1 MKIIAATNNNGKIKE
16 IKAIL
21 GELGFE
27 VVSQKEA
34 GINIEVEE
42 TGKTFKENA
51 LLKAMAAYKI
61 SHTPAIAD
69 DSGLCV
75 DFLNGAPGVYSARYA
90 GENADT
96 TENEEARK
104 IVQHADRIKK
114 LLHEMDGVEESKRT
128 AHFTTAAVL
137 VINEDEYYCSEG
149 SVYGKILTSPAGN
162 GGFGYDPVFY
172 CDELKK
178 TFAEALPEE
187 KNKVSHRF
195 RAISKLKEILK
206 TNL

>member
-61 SHTPAIAD
+61 SHTPAITD
-69 DSGLCV
+69 HSGLCV

-90 GENADT
+90 GENAGD
-96 TENEEARK
+96 AY
-104 IVQHADRIKK
+104 RIKK

-128 AHFTTAAVL
+128 ADFTAAAVL

>member
-1 MKIIAATNNNGKIKE
+1 
-16 IKAIL
+16 
-21 GELGFE
+21 
-27 VVSQKEA
+27 
-34 GINIEVEE
+34 
-42 TGKTFKENA
+42 
-51 LLKAMAAYKI
+51 
-61 SHTPAIAD
+61 
-69 DSGLCV
+69 
-75 DFLNGAPGVYSARYA
+75 
-90 GENADT
+90 
-96 TENEEARK
+96 
-104 IVQHADRIKK
+104 
-114 LLHEMDGVEESKRT
+114 MDGVEESKRT

>member
-27 VVSQKEA
+27 VVSQKEV

-90 GENADT
+90 GENASD
-96 TENEEARK
+96 
-104 IVQHADRIKK
+104 ADRIKK
-114 LLHEMDGVEESKRT
+114 LLHEMNGVEECKRT

-137 VINEDEYYCSEG
+137 VINENEYYCSEG
-149 SVYGKILTSPAGN
+149 SVYGKILTSTAGN

-178 TFAEALPEE
+178 TFAEAVPEE